1 MEIKIVS
8 TTNNLDKTKSKYDK
22 FWSTIFTDSDIK
34 MLLTTLEQ
42 TKTNPSLAVE
52 IDISEIKNISER
64 RNEINER
71 AKILNDGSIKAYGS
85 AVKSLAKY
93 LSSNGI
99 KNVSLIIKEIDGNVV
114 TYIKYLNDYVD
125 NKVNENENENLAIA
139 N

>member
-1 MEIKIVS
+1 
-8 TTNNLDKTKSKYDK
+8 
-22 FWSTIFTDSDIK
+22 

-125 NKVNENENENLAIA
+125 NKVNENENENLAMA